1 MPSFDIV
8 SKVDEQELS
17 NAVIQ
22 ARKEIATRFDFK
34 GSKSDIILE
43 KTEIKLITED
53 DMKLRS
59 ITDILNSKLI
69 KRGISTKNMRY
80 GKLEEVGGKM
90 KQQKIAIKQGVE
102 REEAKKIIQVIKE
115 SELKV
120 QSQIMDDLVR
130 VTGKKIDD
138 LQDVIQM
145 LRANEEIP
153 IALQFVNM
161 RS

>member
-1 MPSFDIV
+1 MASFDIV

-43 KTEIKLITED
+43 KTELKLVTED

-59 ITDILNSKLI
+59 MTDILNGKLI

-80 GKLEEVGGKM
+80 GKIEEVGGKM
-90 KQQKIAIKQGVE
+90 KQQKIAVKQGVE
-102 REEAKKIIQVIKE
+102 REEAKQLIQIIKVFDNLQVKENFVKGKIWR
-115 SELKV
+115 
-120 QSQIMDDLVR
+120 VR
-130 VTGKKIDD
+130 I
-138 LQDVIQM
+138 LCLPM
-145 LRANEEIP
+145 LF
-153 IALQFVNM
+153 LY
-161 RS
+161 